1 MKNYSD
7 RILIQQKEK
16 QDKYALKKDKEVE
29 HYQKKWR
36 EDVLRYLCIF
46 VYLFTYHSLT
56 RRQHENEMAKDQNNY
71 DLFKQVQENRNRRQQ
86 EEAIEEQQKNY
97 TGPNFLSKVG
107 YNPGNTFLERIKLYY
122 YQYRSTR

>member
-46 VYLFTYHSLT
+46 IPIYLSFF
-56 RRQHENEMAKDQNNY
+56 N
-71 DLFKQVQENRNRRQQ
+71 
-86 EEAIEEQQKNY
+86 
-97 TGPNFLSKVG
+97 
-107 YNPGNTFLERIKLYY
+107 
-122 YQYRSTR
+122 

>member
-46 VYLFTYHSLT
+46 VYLFTYHSYI

-107 YNPGNTFLERIKLYY
+107 YNPGNTFL
-122 YQYRSTR
+122 S

>member
-1 MKNYSD
+1 
-7 RILIQQKEK
+7 
-16 QDKYALKKDKEVE
+16 
-29 HYQKKWR
+29 
-36 EDVLRYLCIF
+36 
-46 VYLFTYHSLT
+46 
-56 RRQHENEMAKDQNNY
+56 MAKDQNNY